1 LIHFIIDIGFCA
13 QYNFATQMIR
23 IRTVF
28 LKCSMVTGHEIAMGL
43 RAAYWAMHRQT
54 DACFARHGVTANQ
67 FVLLALLAEDD
78 GITQQQLVQRASSD
92 PNTVRAMLVLL
103 ESRGL
108 VSRKRHP
115 DDGRAR
121 NVTLT
126 HKGRQTYNKLVKE
139 SEPLREQLL
148 AVFQPEQADVLV
160 GFLNRISDAME
171 QVENR
176 SQRRTTV
183 SITRNDNL
191 YKTTIKKEKENE

>member
-1 LIHFIIDIGFCA
+1 
-13 QYNFATQMIR
+13 
-23 IRTVF
+23 
-28 LKCSMVTGHEIAMGL
+28 MGL

-54 DACFARHGVTANQ
+54 DAYFTKYGVTANQ

-78 GITQQQLVQRASSD
+78 GITQQQLVRRASSD

-103 ESRGL
+103 ENRGF

-126 HKGRQTYNKLVKE
+126 RKGRQIYNRLLQE

-148 AVFQPEQADVLV
+148 SVLQPEQADAFVR
-160 GFLNRISDAME
+160 FLNRISNTMN
-171 QVENR
+171 QVENDGEQQ
-176 SQRRTTV
+176 SAV
-183 SITRNDNL
+183 STAADDN
-191 YKTTIKKEKENE
+191 

>member
-1 LIHFIIDIGFCA
+1 
-13 QYNFATQMIR
+13 
-23 IRTVF
+23 
-28 LKCSMVTGHEIAMGL
+28 MVTGHDIAMGL
-43 RAAYWAMHRQT
+43 RTAYWAMHRQT

-78 GITQQQLVQRASSD
+78 GISQQQLVRRASSD

-108 VSRKRHP
+108 VSRERHP

-126 HKGRQTYNKLVKE
+126 LKGRQTYNRLVKE

-148 AVFQPEQADVLV
+148 AVFRPEQADAFVKS
-160 GFLNRISDAME
+160 LNQISDAME
-171 QVENR
+171 QVKNR
-176 SQRRTTV
+176 GQRQSAASTST
-183 SITRNDNL
+183 DNNQHR
-191 YKTTIKKEKENE
+191 TTIKKGERK